1 MLCVNKYLYNY
12 NSIYNFINN
21 SVNLMINDNPNLT
34 SKKEYWL
41 FYFIKEDFYSS
52 LYSIYNVDIDMDFFG
67 FSLIKKNTR
76 HAVEAFLDL
85 YNLCMDPEYLVVL
98 EYCSKKR
105 DESGKYKKYLYKGQF
120 SIQSKCNI
128 AKVYGEDFQELVNLA
143 SECSEYVH
151 PNVFIDVIQVNEKVK
166 KKQILA
172 KLLKTNIF
180 LFTKAYELILKKFNC
195 GKQYYMGC
203 CMIYDCT
210 CCYQKLFNEFMYY
223 INNQLLIEQT
233 YYPNSFYR

>member
-85 YNLCMDPEYLVVL
+85 YNLCLDPEYLVVL
-98 EYCSKKR
+98 E
-105 DESGKYKKYLYKGQF
+105 
-120 SIQSKCNI
+120 
-128 AKVYGEDFQELVNLA
+128 
-143 SECSEYVH
+143 
-151 PNVFIDVIQVNEKVK
+151 
-166 KKQILA
+166 
-172 KLLKTNIF
+172 
-180 LFTKAYELILKKFNC
+180 
-195 GKQYYMGC
+195 
-203 CMIYDCT
+203 
-210 CCYQKLFNEFMYY
+210 
-223 INNQLLIEQT
+223 
-233 YYPNSFYR
+233 